1 MAAPNL
7 FPRFMTPNAFG
18 ATLSSVI
25 LPANGVQ
32 LTTPDISAII
42 NPERRIVALPS
53 QIDVTVSDTGQNVS
67 IGGGLN
73 VTLNSNTI
81 NAEVC

>member
-25 LPANGVQ
+25 LPPDGVR
-32 LTTPDISAII
+32 LTTPNLSAII
-42 NPERRIVALPS
+42 NPERRIVALPNN
-53 QIDVTVSDTGQNVS
+53 IGVSLSSTGQSVS
-67 IGGGLN
+67 IEGGLN
-73 VTLNSNTI
+73 VTLTDSAI
-81 NAEVC
+81 NAKVC

>member
-25 LPANGVQ
+25 LPPNGVQ
-32 LTTPDISAII
+32 LTTPTLSAIL
-42 NPERRIVALPS
+42 NPERRIIALPGE
-53 QIDVTVSDTGQNVS
+53 ITVQLGSTART
-67 IGGGLN
+67 
-73 VTLNSNTI
+73 VTLGGDLVVSLSDNTI